1 MQTWQRIDLCNI
13 IHSTISQGAAQER
26 RSGARIKK
34 GGAGMC
40 DYDLPLALIFEEIL
54 TDKPKEAE
62 QEQEEENKG
71 NG

>member
-1 MQTWQRIDLCNI
+1 
-13 IHSTISQGAAQER
+13 
-26 RSGARIKK
+26 
-34 GGAGMC
+34 MC

-54 TDKPKEAE
+54 TDKSKEAE

>member
-1 MQTWQRIDLCNI
+1 
-13 IHSTISQGAAQER
+13 
-26 RSGARIKK
+26 
-34 GGAGMC
+34 MC

-54 TDKPKEAE
+54 TDKPKETE